1 MNKHGGSLAEDRVL
15 RTPGI
20 VLVLACAFVPMMD
33 AFIAGVALP
42 GIRRDFGLAEGSA
55 LLSLVLVGYL
65 AGFGSLLIVGGRVGD
80 RFGRRRV
87 LWVAATGFLLASLIC
102 GVAPSFEVLVGGRIM
117 QGIAAGFVMPQ
128 VLGLVTAHAGDR
140 RERAI
145 SWYSSMSGVSA
156 LVGLIGGSALLDL
169 VGGSGAWRWLF
180 LINIPLGFVAVILL
194 PRMVPDTAPNTAQQ
208 IDGRG
213 GALLSLT
220 VLSFLLTAALSSTL
234 GPLTVVPAVLTMV
247 LGGAWLAQQRHG
259 VAAGRPVV
267 VPAGMFDNPQLRWAL
282 VSMLPFFA
290 GAGGFLYAL
299 PQTLQEGL
307 GHAPLLAGLLTAPM
321 AAGFLVS
328 SFAVPRLRGRLG
340 VGAIALGATVQGLG
354 LAGMAVGVSGASVP
368 LICVAMLL
376 IGTGQGITLGT
387 MNAHMLSLVPA
398 ALAGMGGGVLLTA
411 QQVSIATGAAVLGT
425 VFGVVVRSAGHQS
438 AMVTVLVVQLGLA
451 ALVIAA
457 ALRSARRLGGR

>member
-1 MNKHGGSLAEDRVL
+1 MSGHGGTLTEARVL

-20 VLVLACAFVPMMD
+20 VLVLSCAFVPMMD
-33 AFIAGVALP
+33 TFLAGVALP

-87 LWVAATGFLLASLIC
+87 LWSATVGFLLASALC
-102 GVAPSFEVLVGGRIM
+102 GAAPSFGVLVGGRVV
-117 QGIAAGFVMPQ
+117 QGITAGFVLPQ

-180 LINIPLGFVAVILL
+180 LINIPLGLVAVLLL
-194 PRMVPDTAPNTAQQ
+194 PRMVPDTAPNTEQR

-220 VLSFLLTAALSSTL
+220 VLSFLLTAALSTTL
-234 GPLTVVPAVLTMV
+234 GPRTVALAVVTAA
-247 LGGAWLAQQRHG
+247 LGVAWLAHQRG
-259 VAAGRPVV
+259 NAGAGKPVL
-267 VPAGMFDNPQLRWAL
+267 VPAGLFGSAELRWAL
-282 VSMLPFFA
+282 VLMLPFFA

-307 GHAPLLAGLLTAPM
+307 GHAPLIAGLLTAPM
-321 AAGFLVS
+321 ALGFLVS
-328 SFAVPRLRGRLG
+328 SFTVPRLRARLG

-354 LAGMAVGVSGASVP
+354 LAAMAVGVGVP
-368 LICVAMLL
+368 STPPICVAMLV

-387 MNAHMLSLVPA
+387 MNAHLLSLVPA
-398 ALAGMGGGVLLTA
+398 ELAGMGGGVLLTA
-411 QQVSIATGAAVLGT
+411 QQVSIATGAAVLGS
-425 VFGVVVRSAGHQS
+425 VFGVVVRSSGQQS
-438 AMVTVLVVQLGLA
+438 AMVTVLLVQLVLA

-457 ALRSARRLGGR
+457 ALRSARRGGGR